1 MNIRQLR
8 AGNLVTT
15 NGTPAGTT
23 NGNIYK
29 ILDTYSA
36 NRLDELKLIGGA
48 TIEILDGEYRT
59 TVGAWLDYLE
69 PIEITDDLLESIG
82 SSKDY
87 HRFKTKIGK
96 YEIDIVH
103 HYDFNERFNLVIYDN
118 EDEILLE
125 AQVVYLH
132 TLQNLIFDIT
142 DLELNVENLI
152 TK

>member
-1 MNIRQLR
+1 MDIRQLR

-15 NGTPAGTT
+15 NGILSGTT
-23 NGNIYK
+23 NGNVYK
-29 ILDTYSA
+29 ILDTDSA
-36 NRLDELKLIGGA
+36 NRLDELKGSA
-48 TIEILDGEYRT
+48 TIATKEIQYHSFVDVWEK
-59 TVGAWLDYLE
+59 DLE
-69 PIEITDDLLESIG
+69 PIEITDELLENIG
-82 SSKDY
+82 LSKDY
-87 HRFKTKIGK
+87 HRFKAKIGK

-142 DLELNVENLI
+142 DLELNVDNLI